1 MSKPGKIAATAL
13 SAPTISTQWFE
24 EPDLTFAN
32 GRTHVDPQIGI
43 PLYGPKSLGT
53 PRHKNQI
60 HVGFIG
66 TAESVDAARK
76 LYQRFQKGVAGDDL
90 HVPFPG
96 CTVELGYK
104 SELVFDDTMTEL
116 LSRHETQRLVGLS
129 DQRTRFETCLSF
141 LESKLALLT
150 QKDHP
155 LDYVVVAPSAEVVK
169 LCRTADYRDP
179 KLGLVHRD
187 LRRAFKA
194 LAMKHQKPTQLILD
208 STTGLAPTKQSDHD
222 AVIAWNIFTGMYFKV
237 DGLPW
242 GPALLPPSTCFIG
255 ITFFRPYL
263 EKADIRTS
271 IAQAFDEN
279 GDGLVLRGHNFQW
292 NEEKDGKSPH
302 LSSDKAEE
310 LVRLVL
316 QRYESERKQPPRR
329 VVIHKSSQF
338 EPEERAGFE
347 KALENIKEFDLV
359 ALAPT
364 SDVRLIR
371 AGKYPPL
378 RGTCFS
384 VGEVSYMYTSG
395 YLTSR
400 GYYPHGHVPSPLQIT
415 DHVGDTSK
423 ENLLREVLTLTK
435 MNWNSANMAG
445 LLPVTLRFSRLV
457 GDIMREIPQDQ
468 EPNPKYKF
476 YI

>member
-1 MSKPGKIAATAL
+1 MNKPGKIAAIPL
-13 SAPTISTQWFE
+13 SASTISTQWFE
-24 EPDLTFAN
+24 EPELIFAN
-32 GRTHVDPQIGI
+32 AKHPIDPQIGI

-53 PRHKNQI
+53 PRHKKQI

-66 TAESVDAARK
+66 TAESVAAARK
-76 LYQRFQKGVAGDDL
+76 MYQRFQKGVAGDDL

-96 CTVELGYK
+96 CTAELGFK
-104 SELVFDDTMTEL
+104 SELVFDDDMTEL
-116 LSRHETQRLVGLS
+116 LSRHETQKLAGLS
-129 DQRTRFETCLSF
+129 DQRSRFETCLQ
-141 LESKLALLT
+141 LLDSKLELLT

-155 LDYVVVAPSAEVVK
+155 LDYIVVVPSAEVVNT
-169 LCRTADYRDP
+169 CRVADYRDS
-179 KLGLVHRD
+179 KLGMVHRD

-194 LAMKHQKPTQLILD
+194 LAMKHQKPTQMLLD
-208 STTGLAPTKQSDHD
+208 STIGLNTAKQSDHD
-222 AVIAWNIFTGMYFKV
+222 AVVAWNIFTGMYFKV

-242 GPALLPPSTCFIG
+242 GPAMLPPSTCFIG

-263 EKADIRTS
+263 EKSDIRTS

-292 NEEKDGKSPH
+292 NEEKNGKSPH
-302 LSSDKAEE
+302 LTAEMAE
-310 LVRLVL
+310 QLVQLVL

-329 VVIHKSSQF
+329 VVIHKSSAF
-338 EPEERAGFE
+338 DPDERAGFE
-347 KALENIKEFDLV
+347 KAVSNIKEFDLV
-359 ALAPT
+359 ALTPT
-364 SDVRLIR
+364 SDARLIR

-384 VGEVSYMYTSG
+384 VGDVSYMYTSG
-395 YLTSR
+395 YLPSR

-423 ENLLREVLTLTK
+423 EKLLQEVLTLTK

-468 EPNPKYKF
+468 EPNPKYKY